1 MKVNGLHITRGKK
14 MTTATT
20 TKISHLTAKAILTKA
35 GLGIW
40 YVGLNEYHGRGFRF
54 TDNAFH
60 WDSNGYHNDRQL
72 EITLQLISYLN
83 NAGISYTIGEAQGR
97 WNVTK
102 QAIIL
107 TNGGK

>member
-1 MKVNGLHITRGKK
+1 
-14 MTTATT
+14 MTTSTIET
-20 TKISHLTAKAILTKA
+20 TKISHLTAKALLTKA
-35 GLGIW
+35 GLGMW

-54 TDNAFH
+54 VNNAFH
-60 WDSNGYHNDRQL
+60 WDSNNYHKDREL
-72 EITLQLISYLN
+72 EITLTLISYLN
-83 NAGISYTIGEAQGR
+83 KAGISYEIGEAQGR

>member
-1 MKVNGLHITRGKK
+1 
-14 MTTATT
+14 MTTAQA

-35 GLGIW
+35 NLGMW

-54 TDNAFH
+54 TNNAFH
-60 WDSNGYHNDRQL
+60 WDSNGRNDNREL
-72 EITLQLISYLN
+72 EITLLLISHLN
-83 NAGISYTIGEAQGR
+83 DAGISYRIGEAQGR

-107 TNGGK
+107 TIAGA